1 MRIQADNSDVAA
13 ALWRTH
19 AIITANDGFVAEDF
33 TVHEARGQFWC
44 SVGAQPGI
52 PGRLLVSYSHDLQVP
67 MDDVEW
73 DGSASSLIPA
83 SGVDGLSSI
92 HRELLDAWLQTVNL
106 TNRLSHVIEVLPSF
120 AIRAR
125 GLRRCLADGGF
136 PWMRRDPPGL
146 DQAKD
151 VVVRW
156 HSSGGRNDR
165 TNASGTDPH
174 QPLARLRRGRLIPLK
189 NLVNH
194 HPNGAD
200 QSPIPNRTAVI
211 TAGNSDANQ
220 TYECYGERDAFQLL
234 MHHGYVEQ
242 QAPLVHSVP
251 VEVAV
256 PGVGRVRVLSMPR
269 RHSDARTRAM
279 RRHGRPQPP
288 EIVVRDGSWNIR
300 SMTFRPRTRSTSAAL
315 LGLAV
320 HSHTGLSGADS
331 RALADQMIDAILT
344 ANDDYYRRLHDLAVL
359 ERPNTA
365 ADSIVAVAQLQ
376 RIKLNRMW
384 GAP

>member
-1 MRIQADNSDVAA
+1 M
-13 ALWRTH
+13 
-19 AIITANDGFVAEDF
+19 
-33 TVHEARGQFWC
+33 HEARGQFWC

-125 GLRRCLADGGF
+125 DCAGVLRMVAFHGCDGS
-136 PWMRRDPPGL
+136 PGL

-300 SMTFRPRTRSTSAAL
+300 SMTFRPRTRSTECRPARPCGAFAYRSERR
-315 LGLAV
+315 GLAR
-320 HSHTGLSGADS
+320 TS
-331 RALADQMIDAILT
+331 RS
-344 ANDDYYRRLHDLAVL
+344 DDRRDPHGKRRLLPSVA
-359 ERPNTA
+359 RSRGARTA
-365 ADSIVAVAQLQ
+365 EYSRGFHRGGGPASAHKAEPHV
-376 RIKLNRMW
+376 